1 MVNESNKLLN
11 GRRCFKDLHTCCVR
25 VKKAK
30 PMFHIFESFICK
42 AYMGL
47 HESKIPW
54 DNFCLPDK
62 SPVMAVYVFFLYEYN
77 KLFLERLMRNK
88 RTFPVKSR
96 RLLTR
101 WYYRVKRFV
110 NEKKGYI
117 LGSNYLNIN
126 KQDMNTSVLNK
137 RPHAELTIA
146 NIDTHNRLISKRLKK
161 SVERFG
167 DTLDASVK
175 LRDDTN
181 CSDFDETEKISDMSE
196 SDRSGGSDSAG
207 SLEDFVVGDDDEI
220 EYEGKDENIQ
230 TMPDNGD
237 ETSESSFDSDQ
248 DGWD

>member
-11 GRRCFKDLHTCCVR
+11 RRRCFQDLHTCCVR

-77 KLFLERLMRNK
+77 TPFLERLMRNK

-96 RLLTR
+96 RLLMR

-137 RPHAELTIA
+137 RTHAELTIA
-146 NIDTHNRLISKRLKK
+146 NINAHNSKRMKK
-161 SVERFG
+161 PVSRYA
-167 DTLDASVK
+167 DTLDKDAK
-175 LRDDTN
+175 LKDDTN
-181 CSDFDETEKISDMSE
+181 CSDFDEAEKISDMSG
-196 SDRSGGSDSAG
+196 SDRSEDEDSAG

-220 EYEGKDENIQ
+220 EYVEEENDNKNI
-230 TMPDNGD
+230 TNMPEEV
-237 ETSESSFDSDQ
+237 ETSESEFDSDQ